1 MSLLQVYA
9 RVIALLAPE
18 KALAVMLVIANL
30 ILAGIMLAEPWLFGH
45 VIDSLVA
52 QRHADVWFY
61 IGAWA
66 AFGLCGIGAG
76 AAISLQADRM
86 AHRRRLAVIAQFFEH
101 AVALPLAFH
110 GEHHTGRLLRIMHAG
125 GGSLF
130 SIWLGFLREHLA
142 TLLSILVMLPLALS
156 INWKLALLMTTL
168 MASFAVFNAVAMR
181 RTDAAQLRVERL
193 HQEMAERT
201 GDVLS
206 NALVVQSFT
215 GHEAEVANIRE
226 LTQRVLDAQY
236 PVLRGA
242 QMA

>member
-1 MSLLQVYA
+1 
-9 RVIALLAPE
+9 
-18 KALAVMLVIANL
+18 MLVIANL